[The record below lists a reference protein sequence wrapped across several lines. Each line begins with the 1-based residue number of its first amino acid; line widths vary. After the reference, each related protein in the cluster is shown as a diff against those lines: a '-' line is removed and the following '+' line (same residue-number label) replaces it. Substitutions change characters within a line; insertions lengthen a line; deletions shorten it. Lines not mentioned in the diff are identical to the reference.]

1 MVRRFPQTTVTRNN
15 APQFGNSERL
25 AYGAGELGP
34 AMAGSTIIFF
44 QLVFLTDVTGMNPAL
59 AGSILLV
66 ARIWDAVNDPL
77 FGWLSD
83 HTRTP
88 WGRRLPWMLVSAIPF
103 CSFFLLFWLVPEF
116 TGPYAQWHYFTYYLI
131 VAVLFSTFSTGL
143 SLPHSSLTAEL
154 SRDYDERSRL
164 TAYRMAFSLA
174 GSVGGL
180 LVALIVFE
188 LLKEEP
194 KTIQYAVFGTAVAI
208 IGLISVIYCL
218 IGIWNIAIA
227 RDRQRL
233 RRQEAD
239 EFAAKPLPL
248 REQLSLLLANKPF
261 VLVCGI
267 YLCSWLAMQFTAT
280 VLPFYTQSWMRL
292 PATTFQLLAL
302 TVQTTALCLMP
313 IWGWV
318 SVRIGKKLVYFIGM
332 SLWLV
337 AQAGLLYLQP
347 GDTKIIFVMAFVA
360 GFGISVCYLIPN
372 AMLPDVIEYD
382 ELRTGRRREGIYF
395 GFCIF
400 LQKSA
405 LAIGTFVVGQLLAMA
420 GYISSGP
427 HDAVPQQ
434 PESALLAIRMAIGP
448 LPALVLIIGMIL
460 AAFYPITKESHRRV
474 VDELD
479 ARRRTIS

>member
-1 MVRRFPQTTVTRNN
+1 MRKN

-44 QLVFLTDVTGMNPAL
+44 QLVFLTDVAGMNPAL
-59 AGSILLV
+59 AGSVLLV

-77 FGWLSD
+77 IGWLSD

-88 WGRRLPWMLVSAIPF
+88 WGRRLPWMVASALPF
-103 CSFFLLFWLVPEF
+103 SGFFLMFWLVPEF
-116 TGPYAQWHYFTYYLI
+116 TGPYAEWQHFIYYLV
-131 VAVLFSTFSTGL
+131 VALLFSTFSTALG
-143 SLPHSSLTAEL
+143 LPHSSLTAEL

-164 TAYRMAFSLA
+164 TAYRMGFSLA

-180 LVALIVFE
+180 IVALVVFQI
-188 LLKEEP
+188 LKDAP
-194 KTIQYAVFGTAVAI
+194 KTIQYTVFGAAVAT
-208 IGLISVIYCL
+208 IGLISVLLCL
-218 IGIWNIAIA
+218 TGIWQIVIS

-239 EFAAKPLPL
+239 ELAAKPLPL
-248 REQLSLLLANKPF
+248 REELGLLLANKPF

-280 VLPFYTQSWMRL
+280 VLPFYTQSWLRL
-292 PATTFQLLAL
+292 PPTTFQLLAL

-313 IWGWV
+313 LWGWV
-318 SVRIGKKLVYFIGM
+318 SVRIGKKPVYFVGM
-332 SLWLV
+332 SLWLL
-337 AQAGLLYLQP
+337 AQAGLMYLQP
-347 GDTKIIFVMAFVA
+347 GDTRIIFLMAFVA

-382 ELRTGRRREGIYF
+382 ELKTGRRREGIYY
-395 GFCIF
+395 GFCVF
-400 LQKSA
+400 LQKTA
-405 LAIGTFVVGQLLAMA
+405 LAIGTFVVGQLLALA

-427 HDAVPQQ
+427 NEATPEQ
-434 PESALLAIRMAIGP
+434 PERALLAIRLAIGP
-448 LPALVLIIGMIL
+448 LPALALIIGMVL
-460 AAFYPITKESHRRV
+460 TVFYPITRESHRRV
-474 VDELD
+474 VEELD
-479 ARRRTIS
+479 ARRRQTP